1 MTTSFLAT
9 RMEVGEL
16 LADVAIVRLHGRPVA
31 VMPLHVVA
39 GFLESDREIRDSGV

>member
-9 RMEVGEL
+9 RMEVGEP

-39 GFLESDREIRDSGV
+39 GFLESDLERRDSGV